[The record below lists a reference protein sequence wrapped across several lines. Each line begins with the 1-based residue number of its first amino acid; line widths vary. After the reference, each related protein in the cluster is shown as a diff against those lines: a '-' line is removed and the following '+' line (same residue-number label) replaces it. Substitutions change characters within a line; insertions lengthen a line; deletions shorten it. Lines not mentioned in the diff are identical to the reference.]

1 MEIDGHDNLGRG
13 CRVPFTVLRDC
24 VDGCFQAHKGHATP
38 TWSEPKNLWAS
49 LRTAEQRHLLVNRR
63 KTSPTAMGRTSP
75 FSFAR
80 ATRLAPAKC
89 IDSERG
95 PLPLAKMLTTD
106 SNACRAAPCSAPQ
119 TASSKCWARR
129 PEGPGAEDLENACR
143 KMRIS
148 SAGIRQPPRVS
159 QWRGTSLRSCQ
170 NHPARDV
177 EGATVHTT
185 NAVRQQKC
193 SRCEC
198 ALLHGHDH
206 WC

>member
-1 MEIDGHDNLGRG
+1 MPRSVHSIARLCGWLLPGPKGMPRPLGAN
-13 CRVPFTVLRDC
+13 
-24 VDGCFQAHKGHATP
+24 Q
-38 TWSEPKNLWAS
+38 KNLWAS

-80 ATRLAPAKC
+80 ATKLAPAKC

-143 KMRIS
+143 HLRIS
-148 SAGIRQPPRVS
+148 SAGIRQSITLEQKQTPA
-159 QWRGTSLRSCQ
+159 QQGTLADAWNKALRKSPGSLRPGHCSLVCDMLGCLC
-170 NHPARDV
+170 HPQPV
-177 EGATVHTT
+177 
-185 NAVRQQKC
+185 QC
-193 SRCEC
+193 S
-198 ALLHGHDH
+198 A
-206 WC
+206 